1 MSYAIVF
8 SSKTGNTELLA
19 DTLHSCL
26 PQADCCYFG
35 NPNPAAMEADTLYVG
50 FWTDKGKA
58 DESSSDFLKQLRGK
72 QVFLFGT
79 AGFGGSEEYFNKIL
93 KTVQKDLHSSN
104 TVIGSFMCQGKMP
117 MSVRQRY
124 ENMKKQPLH
133 LPNLDAMIENFDKAL
148 SHPDAD
154 DLERLKQAVKQAKK
168 AYDKLETPI
177 GCVIVHEDKII
188 ARGYNKRNMKKNTLA
203 HAEILAI
210 NKASKVLGDW
220 LLEDCAMYVTLEP
233 CPMCAGAIVQ
243 ARIPRVVIGSM
254 NPKAGCAGSV
264 LNLLQQDGLNHQ
276 VEVTK
281 GVLAEECSGLMTS
294 FFREL
299 RKKKKA

>member
-58 DESSSDFLKQLRGK
+58 DESSSVFLKQLRGK

-93 KTVQKDLHSSN
+93 KAVQKDLHSSN

-124 ENMKKQPLH
+124 EEMKKQPLH

-154 DLERLKQAVKQAKK
+154 DLERLKQAVK
-168 AYDKLETPI
+168 
-177 GCVIVHEDKII
+177 
-188 ARGYNKRNMKKNTLA
+188 
-203 HAEILAI
+203 
-210 NKASKVLGDW
+210 
-220 LLEDCAMYVTLEP
+220 
-233 CPMCAGAIVQ
+233 
-243 ARIPRVVIGSM
+243 
-254 NPKAGCAGSV
+254 
-264 LNLLQQDGLNHQ
+264 
-276 VEVTK
+276 
-281 GVLAEECSGLMTS
+281 
-294 FFREL
+294 
-299 RKKKKA
+299 

>member
-104 TVIGSFMCQGKMP
+104 TVIG
-117 MSVRQRY
+117 
-124 ENMKKQPLH
+124 
-133 LPNLDAMIENFDKAL
+133 
-148 SHPDAD
+148 
-154 DLERLKQAVKQAKK
+154 
-168 AYDKLETPI
+168 
-177 GCVIVHEDKII
+177 
-188 ARGYNKRNMKKNTLA
+188 
-203 HAEILAI
+203 
-210 NKASKVLGDW
+210 
-220 LLEDCAMYVTLEP
+220 
-233 CPMCAGAIVQ
+233 
-243 ARIPRVVIGSM
+243 
-254 NPKAGCAGSV
+254 AGSV
-264 LNLLQQDGLNHQ
+264 
-276 VEVTK
+276 VTK
-281 GVLAEECSGLMTS
+281 DIPANVVAVGNPCRVLRPISEHDKEH
-294 FFREL
+294 FYRD
-299 RKKKKA
+299 